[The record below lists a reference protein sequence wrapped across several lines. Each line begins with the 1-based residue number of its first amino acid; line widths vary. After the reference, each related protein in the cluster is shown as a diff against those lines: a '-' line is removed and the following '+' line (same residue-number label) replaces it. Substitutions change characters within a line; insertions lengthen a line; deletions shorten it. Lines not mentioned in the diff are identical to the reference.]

1 MALFGACAVGLVLT
15 AAMVWVTEYYT
26 GTQYAP
32 VQHIAKASTTG
43 HGTNV
48 IAGLGVSMRSTAW
61 PVLFVCA
68 AILGA
73 YQLGGLYGIAVA
85 ATSML
90 SMAGIVVALDAYGPI
105 TDNAGGIAEM
115 AELPKSVRDVT
126 DPLDAV
132 GNTTKAVTKGYAIG
146 SAGLAALVLF
156 ADYTHSLEG
165 RGMSVA
171 FDLSDPKVIVGLFIG
186 GLIPYLFGAM
196 AMEAV
201 GRAASSVVVEV
212 RRQFQDGLIM
222 AGKRKPD
229 YSAAV
234 DMLTTAAIKEMI
246 IPSLLPV
253 VVPVV
258 VGLTLGAAALGGLL
272 MGTIVTGLFVAISM
286 CTGGGAW
293 DNAKKYIED
302 GHHGGKG
309 SEPHKAAVTGDT
321 VGDPYKD
328 TAGPAI
334 NPLIKII
341 NIVALMIVPLLP
353 MDTGAKLQAVQQPV
367 PSVAQAAPAS
377 AVAAMPALPAAS
389 PTK

>member
-1 MALFGACAVGLVLT
+1 LTLADGRTVGAGALFGACAVGLILT
-15 AAMVWVTEYYT
+15 GALVWITEYYT

-32 VQHIAKASTTG
+32 VQHIAQASTTG
-43 HGTNV
+43 HGTNI

-68 AILGA
+68 AIYTA
-73 YQLGGLYGIAVA
+73 HHLGGLYGIAVA

-115 AELPKSVRDVT
+115 SELPASVRDIT

-156 ADYTHSLEG
+156 ADYTHKLEG
-165 RGMSVA
+165 LGAHVT
-171 FDLSDPKVIVGLFIG
+171 FDLSEPKVIIGLFIG

-212 RRQFQDGLIM
+212 RSQFRDIKGIMDGT
-222 AGKRKPD
+222 GKPEYD
-229 YSAAV
+229 TAV
-234 DMLTTAAIKEMI
+234 DMLTTAAIKEMM

-253 VVPVV
+253 VAPIL
-258 VGLTLGAAALGGLL
+258 VGS
-272 MGTIVTGLFVAISM
+272 GTGPGSVGRFV
-286 CTGGGAW
+286 
-293 DNAKKYIED
+293 D
-302 GHHGGKG
+302 GHDRDRLVCGHFDVYRRWCMGQRQKV
-309 SEPHKAAVTGDT
+309 H
-321 VGDPYKD
+321 
-328 TAGPAI
+328 
-334 NPLIKII
+334 
-341 NIVALMIVPLLP
+341 
-353 MDTGAKLQAVQQPV
+353 
-367 PSVAQAAPAS
+367 
-377 AVAAMPALPAAS
+377 
-389 PTK
+389 